1 MSLVAVRHEL
11 LVAPARAREQL
22 REENESLLDRLT
34 AEEAN
39 KGALER
45 RLLAPASWRD
55 AVSRRHALL
64 GRLGAAA
71 GKVTLGEL
79 GKYVALSPRRFD
91 AVGCGTATARGSP
104 GERLEVTF
112 LVAAA
117 GGDAA
122 AWTVRVVEATVPAS
136 GVVVVSA

>member
-1 MSLVAVRHEL
+1 MCGFLSACGRSN
-11 LVAPARAREQL
+11 AASR
-22 REENESLLDRLT
+22 T
-34 AEEAN
+34 AAC
-39 KGALER
+39 
-45 RLLAPASWRD
+45 
-55 AVSRRHALL
+55 
-64 GRLGAAA
+64 AAA

-112 LVAAA
+112 LVAVA
-117 GGDAA
+117 GGDTA

-136 GVVVVSA
+136 GVVEVSV